1 MTKRFVLQ
9 GFSMFILAAT
19 FWGWPAFA
27 QEGPDALRT
36 KVDVA
41 VAKVKPALVR
51 IHVVW
56 TTYGEG
62 REIKY
67 QATGSGAIIRE
78 DGYIVTNHH
87 VAGHAT
93 RLFCTLS
100 TKEEIEA
107 ELIGTD
113 ALTDIAVIRLK
124 SDGRRRF
131 PVAHFGDSD
140 VVEVG
145 DNVLAMG
152 SPMSL
157 SQSVTLGIVSN
168 SEMVMPSMMGR
179 FGQLTLDGEDVGSL
193 VRWIGHDAQIYGG
206 NSGGPLCNLQ
216 GEIIGI
222 NEISIGLGGAIPGNL
237 ALRIADDLI
246 LHGKISRSWIGFAVQ
261 PQLKSATVRKGVLVS
276 SVIKGAPSD
285 KAGFQ
290 AGDVLVRLG
299 NTAIDVRFAEEIP
312 PLNGLIAALPIG
324 EPVEAEVLRDGVSK
338 VLTLTPIE
346 REKAMPDEQEFK
358 AWGMTARDLSFV
370 NARELKRENTDGV
383 LVSTVGQGGAIADAK
398 PDPTP
403 NDILVEVNGEA
414 VKDVD
419 GLRAITKKLTE
430 GTDDLVPALVKFE
443 RRGNEYLTVVNVGI
457 REMPEPGREVQKAW
471 LPVNTQVITREL
483 AQQLGDET
491 LKGFRVT
498 QVFEGTTAD
507 VAGLKVGDLI
517 YAVDGMPLEANAP
530 EDFEE
535 LETLIRQ
542 YKIGTTA
549 EFNIRRDGKKQ
560 AISIE
565 LARSPRVRRE
575 MKEFEDQ
582 FFEFTARDITF
593 MDRVDDSIDEDT
605 RGVLVDD
612 VKSGGWATLG
622 GLYVDDLILAV
633 NGTPISDVDELEAKM
648 ASIAAEKV
656 EYVILKIRRGIYTA
670 YLEMEPEWDDA

>member
-1 MTKRFVLQ
+1 MTKCFVSQSLCVCLLV
-9 GFSMFILAAT
+9 LAMLI
-19 FWGWPAFA
+19 WPASA
-27 QEGPDALRT
+27 QEAPDVLRT

-100 TKEEIEA
+100 TKEEVEA

-113 ALTDIAVIRLK
+113 AMTDIAVIKLK

-131 PVAHFGDSD
+131 PVAKFGDSSE
-140 VVEVG
+140 VEVG
-145 DNVLAMG
+145 DHVLAMG

-179 FGQLTLDGEDVGSL
+179 FGQLTLDGENVGSL

-222 NEISIGLGGAIPGNL
+222 NEISMGLGGAIPGNL
-237 ALRIADDLI
+237 AQSIANELI
-246 LHGKISRSWIGFAVQ
+246 LDGKISRSWVGFTVQ
-261 PQLKSATVRKGVLVS
+261 PQLKSATDRRGVVVS
-276 SVIKGAPSD
+276 SVIEGAPSD
-285 KAGFQ
+285 KAGFEP
-290 AGDVLVRLG
+290 GDILVRLG
-299 NTAIDVRFAEEIP
+299 DEAIDVRFAEQIP
-312 PLNGLIAALPIG
+312 PLNGILAGLTIG
-324 EPVEAEVLRDGVSK
+324 EPVEAEVLREGKSK
-338 VLTLTPIE
+338 VLSLTPIE
-346 REKAMPDEQEFK
+346 REKAIPQQYEFK
-358 AWGMTARDLSFV
+358 AWGITARNLSYV
-370 NARELKRENTDGV
+370 NAKELKRENTDGV
-383 LVSTVGQGGAIADAK
+383 LVSTVRPGGAIADAK

-403 NDILVEVNGEA
+403 NDVLVEVNGEP
-414 VKDVD
+414 VKNVE
-419 GLRAITKKLTE
+419 GLRAITKKITE
-430 GTDDLVPALVKFE
+430 GATELVPTMVKFE
-443 RRGNEYLTVVNVGI
+443 RRGNEYVTVVKVGI

-483 AQQLGDET
+483 AKQLGDEK

-498 QVFEGTTAD
+498 QVFKGTSAD

-517 YAVDGMPLEANAP
+517 YAVDGQALEANAP

-549 EFNIRRDGKKQ
+549 EFNIKRDGKKQ
-560 AISIE
+560 TIAVDLS
-565 LARSPRVRRE
+565 RSPRVRRE
-575 MKEFEDQ
+575 MKEYEDLY
-582 FFEFTARDITF
+582 FEFTVRDITF
-593 MDRVDDSIDEDT
+593 MDRVDDSIDKET
-605 RGVLVDD
+605 KGVLVDD

-633 NGTPISDVDELEAKM
+633 NDTPIADVGELEAKM
-648 ASIAAEKV
+648 KSIAAEKAA
-656 EYVILKIRRGIYTA
+656 YVILKIRRGIYTA
-670 YLEMEPEWDDA
+670 YLEMEPKWDDE

>member
-1 MTKRFVLQ
+1 MTNRFISHGICALLVA
-9 GFSMFILAAT
+9 GVVFIPSAQ
-19 FWGWPAFA
+19 A
-27 QEGPDALRT
+27 QEVPDVLRT

-100 TKEEIEA
+100 TKEEVEA

-131 PVAHFGDSD
+131 PVARFGDSSIVD
-140 VVEVG
+140 VG
-145 DNVLAMG
+145 DHVLAMG

-168 SEMVMPSMMGR
+168 NEMVMPSMMGR

-237 ALRIADDLI
+237 ARSIVDELIA
-246 LHGKISRSWIGFAVQ
+246 HGRISRSWVGFSVQ
-261 PQLKSATVRKGVLVS
+261 PQLKSSAAQKGVLVS
-276 SVIKGAPSD
+276 SIIDGSPASE
-285 KAGFQ
+285 AGFE
-290 AGDVLVRLG
+290 AGDVLMRLG
-299 NTAIDVRFAEEIP
+299 GEPIDVRFAEQIP
-312 PLNGLIAALPIG
+312 PLNGLIAGLTIG
-324 EPVEAEVLRDGVSK
+324 EPVEAEIVRNGESK
-338 VLTLTPIE
+338 TLTLTPIE
-346 REKAMPDEQEFK
+346 REKAVPEQHELK
-358 AWGMTARDLSFV
+358 AWGITARDLSFV
-370 NARELKRENTDGV
+370 NAKELKRESTDGV
-383 LVSTVGQGGAIADAK
+383 MVATVRPGGAIADAK
-398 PDPTP
+398 PDPSP
-403 NDILVEVNGEA
+403 NDVLVEVNGEA
-414 VKDVD
+414 IKNLDA
-419 GLRAITKKLTE
+419 LRAVTAKLTKDA
-430 GTDDLVPALVKFE
+430 TAPVPTLVKFE
-443 RRGNEYLTVVNVGI
+443 RKGNEYLTVVEVGI
-457 REMPEPGREVQKAW
+457 RETPTPGRDVQKAW

-483 AQQLGDET
+483 AKQLGDEDQ
-491 LKGFRVT
+491 KGFRIT
-498 QVFEGTTAD
+498 QVFEGTSAD

-517 YAVDGMPLEANAP
+517 YSVDGQPLEANAP

-549 EFNIRRDGKKQ
+549 EISIKRDGKKQ
-560 AISIE
+560 TIPVE
-565 LARSPRVRRE
+565 LTRSPRVRRE
-575 MKEFEDQ
+575 MKEYEDLY
-582 FFEFTARDITF
+582 FEFTARDITF
-593 MDRVDDSIDEDT
+593 MDRVDDSIEEEAG
-605 RGVLVDD
+605 GVLVDD

-633 NGTPISDVDELEAKM
+633 NDTPIANVDELSELMK
-648 ASIAAEKV
+648 SIVDE
-656 EYVILKIRRGIYTA
+656 ELDYVILKIRRGIYTA
-670 YLEMEPEWDDA
+670 YLEMEPKWDDD

>member
-1 MTKRFVLQ
+1 MTNRFISQ
-9 GFSMFILAAT
+9 GICALLVAGGVFILGAQ
-19 FWGWPAFA
+19 A
-27 QEGPDALRT
+27 QEVPDVLRT

-67 QATGSGAIIRE
+67 QATGSGAIVRE

-100 TKEEIEA
+100 TKEEVEA

-131 PVAHFGDSD
+131 PVARFGDSSI
-140 VVEVG
+140 VEVG
-145 DNVLAMG
+145 DHVLAMG

-237 ALRIADDLI
+237 ARSIVDELIA
-246 LHGKISRSWIGFAVQ
+246 HGRISRSWIGFGVQ
-261 PQLKSATVRKGVLVS
+261 PQLKSAAAQKGVLVS
-276 SVIKGAPSD
+276 SVIEGSPAAE
-285 KAGFQ
+285 AGFE

-299 NTAIDVRFAEEIP
+299 SELIDVRFAEQIP
-312 PLNGLIAALPIG
+312 PLNGLIAGLTIG
-324 EPVEAEVLRDGVSK
+324 KPVEAEILRNGEPK
-338 VLTLTPIE
+338 KLTLTPIE
-346 REKAMPDEQEFK
+346 REKAVPEQHELK
-358 AWGMTARDLSFV
+358 AWGITARDLSFV
-370 NARELKRENTDGV
+370 NAKELKRESTDGV
-383 LVSTVGQGGAIADAK
+383 MVATVRPGGAIADAK
-398 PDPTP
+398 PDPSP
-403 NDILVEVNGEA
+403 NDVLVEVNGEA
-414 VKDVD
+414 IKNLDA
-419 GLRAITKKLTE
+419 LRAVTAKLIE
-430 GTDDLVPALVKFE
+430 GASAPVPALVKFE
-443 RRGNEYLTVVNVGI
+443 RKGNEYLTVVEVGL
-457 REMPEPGREVQKAW
+457 RETPIPGREVQKAW

-483 AQQLGDET
+483 AKQLGDES
-491 LKGFRVT
+491 LKGFRIT
-498 QVFEGTTAD
+498 QVFEGTPAD

-517 YAVDGMPLEANAP
+517 YAVDGQPLEANAP

-535 LETLIRQ
+535 LDTLIRQ

-549 EFNIRRDGKKQ
+549 EISIRRDGKKQ
-560 AISIE
+560 TIPVE
-565 LARSPRVRRE
+565 LTRSPRVRRE
-575 MKEFEDQ
+575 MKEYEDLY
-582 FFEFTARDITF
+582 FEFTARDITF
-593 MDRVDDSIDEDT
+593 MDRVDDSIENESG
-605 RGVLVDD
+605 GVLVDD

-633 NGTPISDVDELEAKM
+633 NDKPIADVDEL
-648 ASIAAEKV
+648 AAHMKTIV
-656 EYVILKIRRGIYTA
+656 DKKSDYVILKIRRGIYTA
-670 YLEMEPEWDDA
+670 YLEMEPKWDDE

>member
-1 MTKRFVLQ
+1 MTNRLIFQ
-9 GFSMFILAAT
+9 GIGMLLSAAVTFTGLAE
-19 FWGWPAFA
+19 A
-27 QEGPDALRT
+27 QEMQDVLRS

-67 QATGSGAIIRE
+67 QATGSGVIIRE
-78 DGYIVTNHH
+78 DGYIITNHH

-131 PVAHFGDSD
+131 PIARFGDSST
-140 VVEVG
+140 VEVG
-145 DNVLAMG
+145 DHVLAMG

-179 FGQLTLDGEDVGSL
+179 FGRLTLDGEDVGAL

-216 GEIIGI
+216 GKIIGI

-237 ALRIADDLI
+237 AERIADQLI
-246 LHGKISRSWIGFAVQ
+246 LHGRISRSWIGFSVQ

-276 SVIKGAPSD
+276 SVIDGSPAAD
-285 KAGFQ
+285 AGFEP
-290 AGDVLVRLG
+290 GDILVRLG
-299 NTAIDVRFAEEIP
+299 DHIVDVRFAEQIP
-312 PLNGLIAALPIG
+312 PLNGVIAALPIG
-324 EPVEAEVLRDGVSK
+324 EPVEVEVLRKGESK
-338 VLTLTPIE
+338 TLTLKPIE
-346 REKAMPDEQEFK
+346 RQKAIPQQHELK
-358 AWGMTARDLSFV
+358 AWGITARNLSFV
-370 NARELKRENTDGV
+370 NAKELKRENTDGV
-383 LVSTVGQGGAIADAK
+383 LVSTVRPGGAIADAK

-403 NDILVEVNGEA
+403 NDVLVEVNGEA
-414 VKDVD
+414 VKDID
-419 GLRAITKKLTE
+419 GLRAITKKLTK
-430 GTDDLVPALVKFE
+430 GKTKPVAALVKFE
-443 RRGNEYLTVVNVGI
+443 RKGNEYLTVVKVGL
-457 REMPEPGREVQKAW
+457 RKSPPPGREVQKAW

-483 AQQLGDET
+483 AKQLGDEK
-491 LKGFRVT
+491 LKGFRIT

-507 VAGLKVGDLI
+507 EAGLEVGDLI
-517 YAVDGMPLEANAP
+517 YAVDGQPLEASAP

-549 EFNIRRDGKKQ
+549 EFNIKRNGKKQ
-560 AISIE
+560 TVAIE
-565 LARSPRVRRE
+565 LSRTPRVRRE
-575 MKEFEDQ
+575 MKEYEDLY
-582 FFEFTARDITF
+582 FEFNARDITF
-593 MDRVDDSIDEDT
+593 MDRVDGKIEEDAG
-605 RGVLVDD
+605 GVMVDD
-612 VKSGGWATLG
+612 VKSGGWARLG
-622 GLYVDDLILAV
+622 GLYVNDLILSV
-633 NGTPISDVDELEAKM
+633 NDQPVANIDELSAVMK
-648 ASIAAEKV
+648 SIAKKKSPF
-656 EYVILKIRRGIYTA
+656 VIIKIRRGIYTA
-670 YLEMEPEWDDA
+670 FLELEPKWDDA

>member
-1 MTKRFVLQ
+1 MTNRFISHGICALLVA
-9 GFSMFILAAT
+9 GGVFSLGAH
-19 FWGWPAFA
+19 A
-27 QEGPDALRT
+27 QEAPDVLRA

-67 QATGSGAIIRE
+67 QATGSGAIVRE

-100 TKEEIEA
+100 TKEEVEA

-131 PVAHFGDSD
+131 PVARFGDSSI
-140 VVEVG
+140 VEVG
-145 DNVLAMG
+145 DHVLAMG

-168 SEMVMPSMMGR
+168 NEMVMPSMMGR

-237 ALRIADDLI
+237 ARSIVDELIA
-246 LHGKISRSWIGFAVQ
+246 HGRISRSWVGFGVQ
-261 PQLKSATVRKGVLVS
+261 PQLKSAAAQKGVLVS
-276 SVIKGAPSD
+276 SIIEGSPASE
-285 KAGFQ
+285 AGFE

-299 NTAIDVRFAEEIP
+299 GELIDVRFAEQIP
-312 PLNGLIAALPIG
+312 PLNGLIAGLTIG
-324 EPVEAEVLRDGVSK
+324 EPVEAEILRNGESK
-338 VLTLTPIE
+338 KLTLTPIE
-346 REKAMPDEQEFK
+346 REKAVPEQHELK
-358 AWGMTARDLSFV
+358 AWGITARDLSFV
-370 NARELKRENTDGV
+370 NAKELKRESTDGV
-383 LVSTVGQGGAIADAK
+383 MVATVRPGGAIADAK
-398 PDPTP
+398 PDPSP
-403 NDILVEVNGEA
+403 NDVLVEVNGEA
-414 VKDVD
+414 IKNLDA
-419 GLRAITKKLTE
+419 LRAVTAKLTE
-430 GTDDLVPALVKFE
+430 GATAPVPALVKFE
-443 RRGNEYLTVVNVGI
+443 RKGNEYLTVVEVGI
-457 REMPEPGREVQKAW
+457 RETPAPGRDVQKAW

-483 AQQLGDET
+483 AKQLGDEN

-498 QVFEGTTAD
+498 QVFKGTSAD

-517 YAVDGMPLEANAP
+517 YSVDGQPLEANAP

-549 EFNIRRDGKKQ
+549 EISIRRDGKKQ
-560 AISIE
+560 TIPVE
-565 LARSPRVRRE
+565 LTRSPRVRRE
-575 MKEFEDQ
+575 MKEYEDLY
-582 FFEFTARDITF
+582 FEFTARDITF
-593 MDRVDDSIDEDT
+593 MDRVDDSIEEEAG
-605 RGVLVDD
+605 GVLVDD

-622 GLYVDDLILAV
+622 GLYVNDLILAV
-633 NGTPISDVDELEAKM
+633 NDQPVANVDELSALMK
-648 ASIAAEKV
+648 SIVDQELD
-656 EYVILKIRRGIYTA
+656 YVILKIRRGIYTA
-670 YLEMEPEWDDA
+670 YLEMEPKWDED